1 MMQKNGEA
9 HTVTLSLEALT
20 ILERTKA
27 LRPADGDCR
36 VFPGMAGKKL
46 SDMTICKELAAP
58 PYVVHGFRSTFRT
71 WVAARMPSIPDA
83 VAEAAVA
90 HKNPRCWG
98 AGLQSRQIHGAAAD
112 VARCLG
118 TVCRC
123 ARRSRLVC

>member
-90 HKNPRCWG
+90 HKIPDAVVRAYNRAKFMEPRPTLLDAWG
-98 AGLQSRQIHGAAAD
+98 RYAAAQG
-112 VARCLG
+112 AL
-118 TVCRC
+118 
-123 ARRSRLVC
+123 A